1 MSEEEKFTLDEAH
14 LKFAKQ
20 INGRTWQLLEKED
33 RTDAEEREMLHAA
46 HAAQYHW
53 LYAGTGVHWQRGQWL
68 ISRVHVALG
77 NVAEAVRHAEL
88 CLEFTDSYRDEMED
102 FDFAYAYEG
111 VARANALAGVR
122 DRAAN
127 YYALA
132 RQAGDEIA
140 DDEDREIFLGDFKG
154 GDWYGLA

>member
-1 MSEEEKFTLDEAH
+1 MGEEERFTLDEAH

-33 RTDAEEREMLHAA
+33 RTEAEEREMLHAA

-53 LYAGTGVHWQRGQWL
+53 LQVGTGVHWQRGHWL
-68 ISRVHVALG
+68 ISRVHVAMG
-77 NVAEAVRHAEL
+77 NAVEAVRYAEL
-88 CLEFTDSYRDEMED
+88 CLALTDSYRDEMED

-111 VARANALAGVR
+111 IARADALAGAR
-122 DRAAN
+122 DRAEK

-132 RQAGDEIA
+132 RQAGDEID
-140 DDEDREIFLGDFKG
+140 DDEDRGIFLGDFNG
-154 GDWYGLA
+154 GDWYGLG